1 MPVLYPSGDVD
12 DIAGVQLLSC
22 FAPLLVVA
30 SSGHTDQDLAAA
42 LISLV
47 DVPVVAA
54 AGLKGHIVHAH
65 LAGGERVEVALSHKY
80 WAKPSLGAP
89 MGKTISC

>member
-65 LAGGERVEVALSHKY
+65 LAGGERVEVALSHKI
-80 WAKPSLGAP
+80 L
-89 MGKTISC
+89 GKTVIGLSLIHI

>member
-47 DVPVVAA
+47 DVQLLRQPGSKVTLYTPTWLV
-54 AGLKGHIVHAH
+54 
-65 LAGGERVEVALSHKY
+65 ERG
-80 WAKPSLGAP
+80 WR
-89 MGKTISC
+89 